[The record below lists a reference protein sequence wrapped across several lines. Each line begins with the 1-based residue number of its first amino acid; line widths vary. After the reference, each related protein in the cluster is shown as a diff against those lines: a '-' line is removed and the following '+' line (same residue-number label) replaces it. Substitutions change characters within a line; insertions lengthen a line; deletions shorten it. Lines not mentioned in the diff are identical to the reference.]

1 MLDFSDYESPIK
13 IVLGEM
19 QTKMENDIVSTIQ
32 SYSVEIDKEEL
43 IKLINYDR
51 HEFQKGYIAGMKWVL
66 NKFSR
71 LVEELEAECVGDND
85 A

>member
-19 QTKMENDIVSTIQ
+19 QSKMENDIVSSVQ

-51 HEFQKGYIAGMKWVL
+51 HQFQMGYISGLKWAL
-66 NKFSR
+66 NKFST
-71 LVEELEAECVGDND
+71 LIEELEAECVGDEN